1 MNFLLF
7 NNEWLAILPELFFLV
22 SINLILLYSVIYS
35 TSPFFDF
42 PLLINNVS
50 WLSVLLLII
59 VFYLTINNYFLNIV
73 IFNNLLVI
81 DFFGNFIKSFI
92 LLSTICVLVMSLT
105 YNKIEQVNSFEFPI
119 LVMLTILGTL
129 LLISSYDL
137 ISMYLAIELQSFC
150 SYILS
155 SFKRN
160 SEFSA
165 ESGLKYF
172 ILGAF
177 SSGFLL
183 FGCSLVYGFTGTTNY
198 ELISLLLVNTD
209 YNSLNNSGIIMGI
222 VFILVSFLF
231 KLSAAPFHL
240 WSPDVY
246 EGSPT
251 SVTAFFAIV
260 PKLGL
265 LVFFFRLFFDAFY
278 VFLPSLQH
286 LLVISSITSMLVGSF
301 GAIWQIKIKRL
312 LAFSAISHVGYMLI
326 GLCCCS
332 VESIYAVI
340 FYAIIYI
347 FMSISSFCLLL
358 AIRKNNNLKK
368 IKYIEDAGII
378 SKVNPFI
385 GICFAITFFSIAGVP
400 PFAGFFSKM
409 FLFFSAIS
417 QSLYFLAFIG
427 VLTSVVSCFYYL
439 RIIQITYFEQT
450 NVWISLKKITKEIS
464 LLISFILLL
473 LSFFFVHPTFLIV
486 LIHNSILSLCI

>member
-7 NNEWLAILPELFFLV
+7 NNEWLAVLPELFLVV
-22 SINLILLYSVIYS
+22 SINLILLYAVIYS

-50 WLSVLLLII
+50 WLSILLLII
-59 VFYLTINNYFLNIV
+59 VFYLTINNYVINITV
-73 IFNNLLVI
+73 FNNLLIV
-81 DFFGNFIKSFI
+81 DLFGSFIKSFI
-92 LLSTICVLVMSLT
+92 LFSTICVLVISLT
-105 YNKIEQVNSFEFPI
+105 YNRFERVNSFEFPVLI
-119 LVMLTILGTL
+119 ILTILGTL

-183 FGCSLVYGFTGTTNY
+183 FGCSLIYGFTGVTNY
-198 ELISLLLVNTD
+198 ELISLLLVNAD
-209 YNSLNNSGIIMGI
+209 YNSLDNIGIIMGI
-222 VFILVSFLF
+222 VFILVSFFF

-265 LVFFFRLFFDAFY
+265 LVFFLRLFFDSFY
-278 VFLPSLQH
+278 VFLPSLQY
-286 LLVISSITSMLVGSF
+286 LLMISSITSMIIGSF
-301 GAIWQIKIKRL
+301 GAVWQIKIKRL

-332 VESIYAVI
+332 IESIYAVI

-358 AIRKNNNLKK
+358 IIRKNSDLKK
-368 IKYIEDAGII
+368 IKYIEDLTIV

-409 FLFFSAIS
+409 FIFFSAIS
-417 QSLYFLAFIG
+417 QSLYFLVIVG

-450 NVWISLKKITKEIS
+450 SIWISLKKVSKEAS
-464 LLISFILLL
+464 LLISFVLLL
-473 LSFFFVHPTFLIV
+473 LSFFCLHPTLLIV
-486 LIHNSILSLCI
+486 LIHNSILSLYI

>member
-1 MNFLLF
+1 MNFLFL
-7 NNEWLAILPELFFLV
+7 NNEWLAILPELFLVV
-22 SINLILLYSVIYS
+22 SINFILLYAVIYS

-59 VFYLTINNYFLNIV
+59 TFYLTINNYFLNVV
-73 IFNNLLVI
+73 IFNNLLII
-81 DFFGNFIKSFI
+81 DTFGNFIKSFI
-92 LLSTICVLVMSLT
+92 LLSTICVLIMSLT
-105 YNKIEQVNSFEFPI
+105 YNKFEHVNSFELPI
-119 LVMLTILGTL
+119 LIMLTILGTL

-183 FGCSLVYGFTGTTNY
+183 FGSSLIYGFTGATNY
-198 ELISLLLVNTD
+198 ELISLLLINNN
-209 YNSLNNSGIIMGI
+209 YNSLHNNGIIVGI

-251 SVTAFFAIV
+251 SITSFFAIV

-265 LVFFFRLFFDAFY
+265 LVFFLRLFFESFY
-278 VFLPSLQH
+278 VFLPSLQY
-286 LLVISSITSMLVGSF
+286 LLVLSSVTSMLIGCF

-326 GLCCCS
+326 GFCCCS
-332 VESIYAVI
+332 IESIYAII
-340 FYAIIYI
+340 FYSIIYI
-347 FMSISSFCLLL
+347 LMSISSFCLLL
-358 AIRKNNNLKK
+358 AIRKNNDLKK
-368 IKYIEDAGII
+368 IKYIEDITI
-378 SKVNPFI
+378 VSKSNPFI
-385 GICFAITFFSIAGVP
+385 GICVAVTFFSIAGVP

-409 FLFFSAIS
+409 FLFFSAIG
-417 QSLYFLAFIG
+417 QSLYFLTVVG

-450 NVWISLKKITKEIS
+450 NVWISLKKFAKEVS
-464 LLISFILLL
+464 LLIGCVLFLLT
-473 LSFFFVHPTFLIV
+473 FFSLHPTLLIV
-486 LIHNSILSLCI
+486 CIHNSILSLCI

>member
-1 MNFLLF
+1 MNFLSL
-7 NNEWLAILPELFFLV
+7 NNEWLAILPELFLVV
-22 SINLILLYSVIYS
+22 SINFILLYAVIYS

-50 WLSVLLLII
+50 WLSILLLII
-59 VFYLTINNYFLNIV
+59 VFYLTINNYVINITV
-73 IFNNLLVI
+73 FNNLLI
-81 DFFGNFIKSFI
+81 LDLFGSFIKSFI
-92 LLSTICVLVMSLT
+92 LFSTICVLVISLT
-105 YNKIEQVNSFEFPI
+105 YNRFERVNSFEFPVLI
-119 LVMLTILGTL
+119 ILTILGTL

-183 FGCSLVYGFTGTTNY
+183 FGCSLIYGFTGVTNY
-198 ELISLLLVNTD
+198 ELISLLLVNAD
-209 YNSLNNSGIIMGI
+209 YNSLDNIGIIMGI
-222 VFILVSFLF
+222 VFILVSFFF

-265 LVFFFRLFFDAFY
+265 LVFFLRLFFDSFY
-278 VFLPSLQH
+278 VFLPSLQY
-286 LLVISSITSMLVGSF
+286 LLMISSITSMIIGSF
-301 GAIWQIKIKRL
+301 GAVWQIKIKRL

-332 VESIYAVI
+332 IESIYAVI

-358 AIRKNNNLKK
+358 IIRKNSDLKK
-368 IKYIEDAGII
+368 IKYIEDLTIV

-409 FLFFSAIS
+409 FIFFSAIS
-417 QSLYFLAFIG
+417 QSLYFLVIVG

-450 NVWISLKKITKEIS
+450 SIWISLKKVSKEAS
-464 LLISFILLL
+464 LLISFVLLL
-473 LSFFFVHPTFLIV
+473 LSFFCLHPTLLIV
-486 LIHNSILSLCI
+486 LIHNSILSLYI

>member
-1 MNFLLF
+1 MNFLFL
-7 NNEWLAILPELFFLV
+7 NNEWLAVLPELFLAI
-22 SINLILLYSVIYS
+22 SINLILLYAVIYS

-42 PLLINNVS
+42 PLLINNIS
-50 WLSVLLLII
+50 WLNILLLII
-59 VFYLTINNYFLNIV
+59 VLYLTVNNYFLNIV
-73 IFNNLLVI
+73 IFNNLIII
-81 DFFGNFIKSFI
+81 DLFGNFFKGFI
-92 LLSTICVLVMSLT
+92 LLGTICVLIMSLT
-105 YNKIEQVNSFEFPI
+105 YNKFEHLNNFEFPVLI
-119 LVMLTILGTL
+119 TLTILGTL
-129 LLISSYDL
+129 FLISSYDL

-155 SFKRN
+155 CFKRN

-183 FGCSLVYGFTGTTNY
+183 FGCSLIYGFTGTTNY
-198 ELISLLLVNTD
+198 EIISLLLVNTD
-209 YNSLNNSGIIMGI
+209 YNSLHNNGIIMGI

-251 SVTAFFAIV
+251 NVTAFFAIV

-265 LVFFFRLFFDAFY
+265 LVFFLRLFFDSFY
-278 VFLPSLQH
+278 IFLPSLQH
-286 LLVISSITSMLVGSF
+286 LLIISSISSMLVGSF

-312 LAFSAISHVGYMLI
+312 LAFSGISHVGYMLI
-326 GLCCCS
+326 GLCSCS
-332 VESIYAVI
+332 IESIYAVI
-340 FYAIIYI
+340 FYSIIYI
-347 FMSISSFCLLL
+347 LMSISSFCLLL
-358 AIRKNNNLKK
+358 GIRKNTDEKK
-368 IKYIEDAGII
+368 IKYIEDITII
-378 SKVNPFI
+378 SKTNPFI
-385 GICFAITFFSIAGVP
+385 GVCFAITFFSIAGVP

-417 QSLYFLAFIG
+417 QSLYFLIIIG

-450 NVWISLKKITKEIS
+450 NFWISLKKFSKEIS
-464 LLISFILLL
+464 LLIGCVLFLLT
-473 LSFFFVHPTFLIV
+473 FFPVHPTLLIV
-486 LIHNSILSLCI
+486 LIHNSILTLCI

>member
-1 MNFLLF
+1 MNFLFF
-7 NNEWLAILPELFFLV
+7 NNEWLAIIPELFLVV
-22 SINLILLYSVIYS
+22 SINLILLYAVIYS
-35 TSPFFDF
+35 TSPFFNF
-42 PLLINNVS
+42 PLLINNIS
-50 WLSVLLLII
+50 WLSVLLLTI
-59 VFYLTINNYFLNIV
+59 VLYLTINNHLLNITV
-73 IFNNLLVI
+73 FNNLLI
-81 DFFGNFIKSFI
+81 LDLFGNFIKSFI
-92 LLSTICVLVMSLT
+92 LVSTICILVMSLT
-105 YNKIEQVNSFEFPI
+105 YNRFERINSFEFPI
-119 LVMLTILGTL
+119 LIMLTILGTL

-183 FGCSLVYGFTGTTNY
+183 FGCSLIYGFTGVTNY
-198 ELISLLLVNTD
+198 ELISLLLINAN
-209 YNSLNNSGIIMGI
+209 YNLLDNIGIIIGI
-222 VFILVSFLF
+222 VFILVSFFF

-265 LVFFFRLFFDAFY
+265 IIFFLRLFFDSFY
-278 VFLPSLQH
+278 VFLPSLQY
-286 LLVISSITSMLVGSF
+286 LLIISSITSMLIGSF
-301 GAIWQIKIKRL
+301 GAIWQVKIKRL

-326 GLCCCS
+326 GLCSCS
-332 VESIYAVI
+332 IESVYAVV

-358 AIRKNNNLKK
+358 AIRKNSDLKK
-368 IKYIEDAGII
+368 IKYIEDISII

-385 GICFAITFFSIAGVP
+385 GVCFAITFFSIAGVP

-409 FLFFSAIS
+409 FIFFSAIS
-417 QSLYFLAFIG
+417 QSLYFLSVIG

-450 NVWISLKKITKEIS
+450 NIWISLKKITKEIS
-464 LLISFILLL
+464 LLIALILFLLTFFSF
-473 LSFFFVHPTFLIV
+473 HPTLLVV
-486 LIHNSILSLCI
+486 LIHNSILSLYI

>member
-7 NNEWLAILPELFFLV
+7 NNEWLAVLPELFLVV
-22 SINLILLYSVIYS
+22 SINLILLYAVIYS

-50 WLSVLLLII
+50 WLSILLLII
-59 VFYLTINNYFLNIV
+59 VFYLTINNYVINITV
-73 IFNNLLVI
+73 FNNLLI
-81 DFFGNFIKSFI
+81 LDLFGSFIKSFI
-92 LLSTICVLVMSLT
+92 LFSTICVLVISLT
-105 YNKIEQVNSFEFPI
+105 YNRFERVNSFEFPVLI
-119 LVMLTILGTL
+119 ILTILGTL

-183 FGCSLVYGFTGTTNY
+183 FGCSLIYGFTGVTNY
-198 ELISLLLVNTD
+198 ELISLLLVNAD
-209 YNSLNNSGIIMGI
+209 YNSLDNIGIIMGI
-222 VFILVSFLF
+222 VFILVSFFF

-265 LVFFFRLFFDAFY
+265 LVFFLRLFFDSFY
-278 VFLPSLQH
+278 VFLPSLQY
-286 LLVISSITSMLVGSF
+286 LLMISSITSMIIGSF
-301 GAIWQIKIKRL
+301 GAVWQIKIKRL

-332 VESIYAVI
+332 IESIYAVI

-358 AIRKNNNLKK
+358 IIRKNSDLKK
-368 IKYIEDAGII
+368 IKYIEDLTIV

-409 FLFFSAIS
+409 FIFFSAIS
-417 QSLYFLAFIG
+417 QSLYFLVIVG

-450 NVWISLKKITKEIS
+450 SIWISLKKVSKEAS
-464 LLISFILLL
+464 LLISFVLLL
-473 LSFFFVHPTFLIV
+473 LSFFCLHPTLLIV
-486 LIHNSILSLCI
+486 LIHNSILSLYI

>member
-1 MNFLLF
+1 MNFLF
-7 NNEWLAILPELFFLV
+7 SNNEWLAILPELFLLV
-22 SINLILLYSVIYS
+22 SINAILLYAVIYS

-59 VFYLTINNYFLNIV
+59 VFYLTTNNCFLNVV
-73 IFNNLLVI
+73 IFNNLLII
-81 DFFGNFIKSFI
+81 DFFGNFVKSFI
-92 LLSTICVLVMSLT
+92 LLSTVCVLIISLT
-105 YNKIEQVNSFEFPI
+105 YNRIEQVNGFEFPI
-119 LVMLTILGTL
+119 LVVLTILGTL

-183 FGCSLVYGFTGTTNY
+183 FGCSLVYGFTGVTSY
-198 ELISLLLVNTD
+198 ELISLLLVSTD
-209 YNSLNNSGIIMGI
+209 HNSLHNSGIIIGI

-251 SVTAFFAIV
+251 STTAFFAIV

-265 LVFFFRLFFDAFY
+265 LVFFFRLFFESFY
-278 VFLPSLQH
+278 VFLPPLQY
-286 LLVISSITSMLVGSF
+286 LLVISSISSMLIGSF

-326 GLCCCS
+326 GLSCCS
-332 VESIYAVI
+332 IESIYAVI
-340 FYAIIYI
+340 FYAVIYV
-347 FMSISSFCLLL
+347 FMSVSSFCLLL
-358 AIRKNNNLKK
+358 AIRKNNSLKK
-368 IKYIEDAGII
+368 IKYIEDI
-378 SKVNPFI
+378 STISRVNPFMA
-385 GICFAITFFSIAGVP
+385 ICFAITFFSIAGVP

-417 QSLYFLAFIG
+417 QSLYLLAFIG

-450 NVWISLKKITKEIS
+450 TVWISLKKISKEASI
-464 LLISFILLL
+464 LLGFIMLL
-473 LSFFFVHPTFLIV
+473 LSLFSIHPTLLII
-486 LIHNSILSLCI
+486 LIHNSILSLCM

>member
-1 MNFLLF
+1 MNFLSF
-7 NNEWLAILPELFFLV
+7 NNEWLAVLPELFLLV
-22 SINLILLYSVIYS
+22 SINLILLYAVIYS

-42 PLLINNVS
+42 PLLINNIS

-59 VFYLTINNYFLNIV
+59 VFYLTINNHFLNIV
-73 IFNNLLVI
+73 IFNNLLII
-81 DFFGNFIKSFI
+81 DLFGNFIKSFI
-92 LLSTICVLVMSLT
+92 LLSTVCVLIMSLS

-119 LVMLTILGTL
+119 LIMLTILGTL

-183 FGCSLVYGFTGTTNY
+183 FGCSLVYGFTGVTNY
-198 ELISLLLVNTD
+198 ELISLLLVNAD
-209 YNSLNNSGIIMGI
+209 CNSLHNSGIIMGI

-265 LVFFFRLFFDAFY
+265 LVFFLRLFFDSFY
-278 VFLPSLQH
+278 VFLPSLQY
-286 LLVISSITSMLVGSF
+286 LLIVSSISSMLIGSF

-332 VESIYAVI
+332 MESIYSVI
-340 FYAIIYI
+340 FYAIIYV

-358 AIRKNNNLKK
+358 TIRKNNNLKK
-368 IKYIEDAGII
+368 IKYIEDVTII

-417 QSLYFLAFIG
+417 QSLYLLTVVG

-450 NVWISLKKITKEIS
+450 SVWISLKKITKEVS
-464 LLISFILLL
+464 LLVGFSLLL
-473 LSFFFVHPTFLIV
+473 LSLFFVHPTLLIV
-486 LIHNSILSLCI
+486 LIHNSILSLCM